1 MTIELQYFGLI
12 AELVG
17 CQQESL
23 TLATVTTVGEL
34 KAALF
39 EKYPPLSSVY
49 FTLAVNQKMAS
60 ENTPIDATSE
70 IALLPPFAGG

>member
-1 MTIELQYFGLI
+1 MI

-17 CQQESL
+17 CRQESF
-23 TLATVTTVGEL
+23 TLATVATVSEL
-34 KAALF
+34 KVALL

-49 FTLAVNQKMAS
+49 FNLAVNQKMAS

>member
-1 MTIELQYFGLI
+1 MTIKLQYFGLM
-12 AELVG
+12 AEVVG

-23 TLATVTTVGEL
+23 TLAKIATVAEL
-34 KAALF
+34 KAALL
-39 EKYPPLSSVY
+39 EKYPQLSSVY